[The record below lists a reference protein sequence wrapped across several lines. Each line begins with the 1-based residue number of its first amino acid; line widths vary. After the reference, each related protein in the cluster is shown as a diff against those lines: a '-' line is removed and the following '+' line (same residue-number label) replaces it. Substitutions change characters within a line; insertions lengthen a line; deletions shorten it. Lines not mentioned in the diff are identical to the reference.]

1 VVRRVIAV
9 TFAAM
14 VAFVAP
20 PVFSQEDPRLLEGAR
35 EQLEAAV
42 RRNPAD
48 FKART
53 LLGKAYSLAGAFD
66 KALEQFKQAATLGD
80 LNALLFTAEALT
92 ERGDLVAA
100 RDAFETARLAA
111 RRAQDPGRQAEA
123 ELGLAHVEFLRGAY
137 EKALSSLDAVQNG
150 DKQAAMRLRGRLF
163 AMRNAV
169 RAGQVLQEGMVAMW
183 TEGAKAREALSNALA
198 LDENDA
204 RTLYALGRFYLEA
217 PAGFGDLERAEV
229 LLGRAVKVRP
239 GNVIYRAWWIRTLAQ
254 RGKDAETSREI
265 ATFEQAFSAYPASKA
280 IVERLKEGRAP

>member
-1 VVRRVIAV
+1 VIAV

-14 VAFVAP
+14 VAFAAVPA
-20 PVFSQEDPRLLEGAR
+20 FSQEDNRLLEGAR

-53 LLGKAYSLAGAFD
+53 LLGKAYWLVGAFD

-80 LNALLFTAEALT
+80 LGALLYTADALT

-100 RDAFETARLAA
+100 RDAYETARMAA
-111 RRAQDPGRQAEA
+111 RRTQDAGRQAEA
-123 ELGLAHVEFLRGAY
+123 QLGLAHVELLRGAY
-137 EKALSSLDAVQNG
+137 EKALTSLDAVQNG

-163 AMRNAV
+163 ALRNAV

-183 TEGAKAREALSNALA
+183 TEGARAREALNNALA

-204 RTLYALGRFYLEA
+204 RILYALGRFYLEA
-217 PAGFGDLERAEV
+217 PAGFGDPEHAEI
-229 LLGRAVKVRP
+229 LLARAVKVRP
-239 GNVIYRAWWIRTLAQ
+239 GNVIYRAWWIRTLQQ
-254 RGKDAETSREI
+254 RGKEVEASREI
-265 ATFEQAFSAYPASKA
+265 ANFEQAYAAYPASRP